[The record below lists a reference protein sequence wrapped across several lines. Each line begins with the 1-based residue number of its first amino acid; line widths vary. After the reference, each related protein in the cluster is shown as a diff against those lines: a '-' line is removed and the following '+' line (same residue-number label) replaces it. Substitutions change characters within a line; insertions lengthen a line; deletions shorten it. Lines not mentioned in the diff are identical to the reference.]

1 MPTRLTPELVA
12 DALTALHEWTGN
24 EERISRSVTLPPE
37 QAAQLKVFVA
47 ESADS
52 MNHHPVVEDGE
63 GSTTYVLWTHSE
75 GGVTELDIALAARID
90 DLVLQVRGV
99 PPTVDQPDE
108 HQQASGG
115 ATIHADQERHVDV
128 IADEGKSAHPHHYEG
143 QGEPFVGA
151 VSASGGQPATP
162 MPDTAPDEPEP
173 GVDSPEGRQGGGPG

>member
-1 MPTRLTPELVA
+1 VELT
-12 DALTALHEWTGN
+12 
-24 EERISRSVTLPPE
+24 PE

-47 ESADS
+47 EAADS

-63 GSTTYVLWTHSE
+63 GSTSFALWTHSE

-90 DLVLQVRGV
+90 DLVLQVCGV

-108 HQQASGG
+108 MRSAAGG
-115 ATIHADQERHVDV
+115 GTIRVHERDEDV
-128 IADEGKSAHPHHYEG
+128 IADERKSAHPHHYEG

-151 VSASGGQPATP
+151 LSASGGQPATP
-162 MPDTAPDEPEP
+162 IPDIAPDEPEP